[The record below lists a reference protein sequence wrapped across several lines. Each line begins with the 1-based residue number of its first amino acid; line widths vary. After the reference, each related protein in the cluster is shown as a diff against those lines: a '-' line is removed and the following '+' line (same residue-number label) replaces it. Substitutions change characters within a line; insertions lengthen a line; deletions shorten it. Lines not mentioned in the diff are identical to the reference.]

1 MALLILNQNKD
12 LFKLAESED
21 DANYLI
27 GNLFHYK
34 SFNGVIQISNEDFI
48 DLKFTNKLYQSYD
61 GSTVTYKTD
70 LPNKIQIIESKEWF
84 DNFINSYIEIY
95 DNFLNN
101 NKKEHS
107 FRTKVLNAK
116 EALSNIDTSSLNYP
130 TQFEE
135 YTYLK
140 DNNIPFV
147 SYLQF

>member
-1 MALLILNQNKD
+1 MALLILNQRND
-12 LFKLAESED
+12 LVKLAENED

-34 SFNGVIQISNEDFI
+34 SFNGVVQISNEDFI
-48 DLKFTNKLYQSYD
+48 DLKFTVKLYESYD

-84 DNFINSYIEIY
+84 DKLINSYIEIY

-116 EALSNIDTSSLNYP
+116 EALSNIDTSSLSYP
-130 TQFEE
+130 TQFDAL
-135 YTYLK
+135 TYLK
-140 DNNIPFV
+140 DNNISFV
-147 SYLQF
+147 SEIQL